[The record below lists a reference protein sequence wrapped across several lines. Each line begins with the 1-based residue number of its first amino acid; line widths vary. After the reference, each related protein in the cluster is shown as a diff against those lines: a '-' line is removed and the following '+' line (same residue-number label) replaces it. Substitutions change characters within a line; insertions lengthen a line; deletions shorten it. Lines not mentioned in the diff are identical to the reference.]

1 MVGQNQNHGRPG
13 ERQVGGPC
21 STEDLPNPPGSTDPQ
36 RATDSPEPAWLP
48 DTWREN
54 LMGSRARTR
63 QSQGPAQRAVVPAG
77 AWVPS
82 RKAKKNLRMA
92 GPENIMKIEAR
103 LSFNSRGCFHP
114 GLELHF
120 WFPTCQAPDAKPS
133 RCLCPRQ
140 QWISN

>member
-1 MVGQNQNHGRPG
+1 M
-13 ERQVGGPC
+13 
-21 STEDLPNPPGSTDPQ
+21 
-36 RATDSPEPAWLP
+36 A
-48 DTWREN
+48 
-54 LMGSRARTR
+54 GSRARTR

-120 WFPTCQAPDAKPS
+120 WFPTCQAPGAKPS

-140 QWISN
+140 PWISN